1 MSEPKSSPSSTSSTI
16 LRVSS
21 PSEYISYSSSMGS
34 SQFVTMGFEL
44 KKRGKVVKAEE
55 LMTKMKGIQEKAQ
68 AALKKAQV
76 S

>member
-1 MSEPKSSPSSTSSTI
+1 
-16 LRVSS
+16 
-21 PSEYISYSSSMGS
+21 
-34 SQFVTMGFEL
+34 MGFEL

-55 LMTKMKGIQEKAQ
+55 LMTKMKGIQEEAQ